1 MRMFWTIEWDT
12 VLKLAVAT
20 LIGLI
25 IGLERELKKKP
36 LGLKTCIV
44 IAVSSCVL
52 TIISIDAAYNFPRVP
67 RLQMDPLRLP
77 AQIISGV
84 GFIGAGVILR
94 KSNDV
99 ISGLTTSAMI
109 WGAAGLG
116 VATGAGFYKEAFL
129 SLFFIL
135 ISVEFLP
142 WLFQRIG
149 PIRLQEKE
157 IRIRMSLSDRNRM
170 TDILKEMKAL
180 NIRIHSVR
188 IDDLTEKN
196 YPIMEVRVRVHKDR
210 YTTDVYFDIKDLEGV
225 VGVKCDT
232 V

>member
-1 MRMFWTIEWDT
+1 MLDWYIEPDIL
-12 VLKLAVAT
+12 VKLGIAT
-20 LIGLI
+20 LIGMI
-25 IGLERELKKKP
+25 IGLERELKNKP

-44 IAVSSCVL
+44 IAVSSCML
-52 TIISIDAAYNFPRVP
+52 TIVSINAAYHFPKFYRVM
-67 RLQMDPLRLP
+67 MDPLRLP

-116 VATGAGFYKEAFL
+116 LATGAGFYKEAFV
-129 SLFFIL
+129 SLLFIL
-135 ISVEFLP
+135 ISVEVLP
-142 WLFQRIG
+142 WLIRKIG
-149 PIRLQEKE
+149 PDRLQEKD
-157 IRIRMSLSDRNRM
+157 IRVRMSLSDKEKM
-170 TDILKEMKAL
+170 TEILKQMKGK

-188 IDDLTEKN
+188 IDDLHEKEF
-196 YPIMEVRVRVHKDR
+196 PIMEVKIRVHKNR
-210 YTTDVYFDIKDLEGV
+210 YTTDVYYDIKAIDGV

-232 V
+232 L

>member
-1 MRMFWTIEWDT
+1 MDWYIEPDIL
-12 VLKLAVAT
+12 VKLGIAT
-20 LIGLI
+20 LIGMI
-25 IGLERELKKKP
+25 IGLERELKNKP

-44 IAVSSCVL
+44 IAVSSCML
-52 TIISIDAAYNFPRVP
+52 TIVSINAAYHFPKFYRVM
-67 RLQMDPLRLP
+67 MDPLRLP

-116 VATGAGFYKEAFL
+116 LATGAGFYKEAFV
-129 SLFFIL
+129 SLLFIL
-135 ISVEFLP
+135 ISVEILP
-142 WLFQRIG
+142 WLIRKIG
-149 PIRLQEKE
+149 PDRLQEKD
-157 IRIRMSLSDRNRM
+157 IRVRMSLSDKEKM
-170 TDILKEMKAL
+170 TEILKQMKGK

-188 IDDLTEKN
+188 IDDLHEKEF
-196 YPIMEVRVRVHKDR
+196 PIMEVKIRVHKNR
-210 YTTDVYFDIKDLEGV
+210 YTTDVYYDIKAIDGV

-232 V
+232 L

>member
-1 MRMFWTIEWDT
+1 MFWTIEWDT

-52 TIISIDAAYNFPRVP
+52 TIISIDAAYHFPRVS